1 MRLRSLLAM
10 PLRLEVVT
18 GEDELDRTIRWV
30 VTTDLLDPGRYL
42 RGREL
47 VLTGLVWRTGPADS
61 ETFVSALAAAG
72 VSALAAWD
80 LASGTVPDD
89 LVAACERHRLPLF
102 KVPEDV
108 AFATVTEEVV
118 RRLSGARAADL
129 TAVLDRHRRLVA
141 DRGAGLDAVLDLLD
155 RDLGMRCWVLAPTG
169 RVVAGPPAPAPPDAL
184 ARAFLTAPRLPHHL
198 ADPGVTLFP
207 VAEDATSRVADWFL
221 ACAGDAAD
229 WPPERRALAAEL
241 AAIAALERARLDD
254 RLGVE
259 GRVAQELVRLVAAA
273 APPDEIAPA
282 SNSRA
287 STPRRRSSRSPPRGA
302 GPCGRASCARSSRRP
317 RRSPA
322 PSWAC
327 STTRPSRSSP
337 PPRTRTSPAAC
348 RPPCGP
354 SPPASPAPASPWAS
368 ATSSPPPNCA
378 APSRRRAARAASP
391 PAAPTPCAPIPYTST
406 PCASSGTTSSP
417 PTSCCSRA
425 CRTTSARCSRCG
437 SSPRCG
443 ATTTPTRRT

>member
-89 LVAACERHRLPLF
+89 LVAACARHRIPLF

-169 RVVAGPPAPAPPDAL
+169 RVVAGPPAPAPPA
-184 ARAFLTAPRLPHHL
+184 ASSPGRPR
-198 ADPGVTLFP
+198 
-207 VAEDATSRVADWFL
+207 
-221 ACAGDAAD
+221 
-229 WPPERRALAAEL
+229 
-241 AAIAALERARLDD
+241 
-254 RLGVE
+254 
-259 GRVAQELVRLVAAA
+259 
-273 APPDEIAPA
+273 
-282 SNSRA
+282 
-287 STPRRRSSRSPPRGA
+287 PRRRTPWP
-302 GPCGRASCARSSRRP
+302 ARS
-317 RRSPA
+317 
-322 PSWAC
+322 
-327 STTRPSRSSP
+327 
-337 PPRTRTSPAAC
+337 
-348 RPPCGP
+348 
-354 SPPASPAPASPWAS
+354 
-368 ATSSPPPNCA
+368 
-378 APSRRRAARAASP
+378 
-391 PAAPTPCAPIPYTST
+391 
-406 PCASSGTTSSP
+406 
-417 PTSCCSRA
+417 
-425 CRTTSARCSRCG
+425 
-437 SSPRCG
+437 
-443 ATTTPTRRT
+443 